1 MEGERLRPVL
11 RPLAVLFWVA
21 SGLVVTAT
29 VQLYVLTGQTDR
41 FFAWKIAE
49 PLTAAVDGA
58 FYLAALILLVACARA
73 RTWTEVRPVAWGV
86 LTISTIKLAAT
97 VLHRSLFH
105 FDHGVLTARIAAWG
119 WLVVY
124 ALVPVALVF
133 LIGAE
138 LRTRGGELP
147 RSSRLPQSVRLF
159 AIVLAAFLMVVALLL
174 LFAPGA
180 TARHWPWPLTDLTAR
195 DLSAWFAGIGL
206 VGGLAALHDDPPS
219 ARHVWAGSTALA
231 LLQFVALGRYP
242 HSFLWGSGLGWLYLV
257 VLAATGLVGV
267 SGWRA
272 SSRSANGARAATDAL
287 RAS

>member
-1 MEGERLRPVL
+1 MEGERVRPVL
-11 RPLAVLFWVA
+11 RPLVVLFWVA

-29 VQLYVLTGQTDR
+29 VQLYILTGQTDR

-73 RTWTEVRPVAWGV
+73 RTWTEVRPVVWGV

-97 VLHRSLFH
+97 ALHHSLFH
-105 FDHGVLTARIAAWG
+105 FDHGVLTARVAAWG

-138 LRTRGGELP
+138 LRTPGEELP
-147 RSSRLPQSVRLF
+147 RSSRLPEPVRVF
-159 AIVLAAFLMVVALLL
+159 AILLAAVLMIVAVLL
-174 LFAPGA
+174 LFAPA
-180 TARHWPWPLTDLTAR
+180 STAGQWPWPLTPLTAR

-206 VGGLAALHDDPPS
+206 VGGLAAFHDDPAS

-231 LLQFVALGRYP
+231 LLQLVALARYP
-242 HSFLWGSGLGWLYLV
+242 HSFRWGDPAGWLYLA
-257 VLAATGLVGV
+257 VLAAIGLTGA
-267 SGWRA
+267 SGWLA
-272 SSRSANGARAATDAL
+272 SSSETTEMAPRL
-287 RAS
+287 P